1 MTLVDRL
8 TTSSQNTRTMESLA
22 AAQSRM
28 SRVQNQV
35 SSGKA
40 FERVSEDPNAARTAM
55 SLRSEQMRV
64 AQYTKNIDNGLL
76 MLNATRIHVDSVNS
90 QLLRARDLLV
100 QGQSSTATANV
111 RSALAEQIDV
121 LRSSILIDANAQ
133 FAGRPLFGGAT
144 AETSIYT
151 DAPGDPVVYT
161 YQGDTNDINARVDA
175 DSTTTINVRGPAVFG
190 ADGSNVF
197 DVLTSIAANLRSNSL
212 AGLATDLTNLD
223 ARLDTAGD
231 AQAIVG
237 SRINQLNE
245 LKDVMADRDV
255 NLTGA
260 LSAVEDTDLS
270 KAIMELTLQQTGY
283 EAALH
288 ATASVM
294 QVSLM
299 DFLR

>member
-8 TTSSQNTRTMESLA
+8 TTNSQNTRTMDSLA

-64 AQYTKNIDNGLL
+64 AQYSKNIDNGLL
-76 MLNATRIHVDSVNS
+76 QLNAARIHVDSVNS

-121 LRSSILIDANAQ
+121 LKSSLLIDANAQ
-133 FAGRPLFGGAT
+133 FAGRTLFGGAT
-144 AETSIYT
+144 SATTAYSDAGAYT
-151 DAPGDPVVYT
+151 
-161 YQGDTNDINARVDA
+161 GDTNQITTRVDA
-175 DSTTTINVRGPAVFG
+175 DSTVRIEIRGPELFG
-190 ADGSNVF
+190 TGGSNAF
-197 DVLTSIAANLRSNSL
+197 AVLTDIAAHLRANPAGDL
-212 AGLATDLTNLD
+212 AGDLTKLD
-223 ARLDTAGD
+223 SLLDTAGD
-231 AQAIVG
+231 AQAVVG

-245 LKDVMADRDV
+245 LKDVMKDRDV

-260 LSAVEDTDLS
+260 LSRVEDTDLS

>member
-8 TTSSQNTRTMESLA
+8 TTSAQNSRTVDSLA
-22 AAQSRM
+22 IAQSRM
-28 SRVQNQV
+28 ARVQDQV

-40 FERVSEDPNAARTAM
+40 FDRVSQDPNAARTAM

-64 AQYTKNIDNGLL
+64 AQYAKNIDNGLL
-76 MLNATRIHVDSVNS
+76 QLNAARIHVDSVNG
-90 QLLRARDLLV
+90 QLLRTRDLLV
-100 QGQSSTATANV
+100 QGQSTIATPSM
-111 RSALAEQIDV
+111 RSALAEQVEV
-121 LRSSILIDANAQ
+121 LRSSLLIDANAQ
-133 FAGRPLFGGAT
+133 FGGRALFGGAT
-144 AETSIYT
+144 SASSAYSNVGAYT
-151 DAPGDPVVYT
+151 
-161 YQGDTNDINARVDA
+161 GDTNAVTTRVDA
-175 DSTTTINVRGPAVFG
+175 DSTVRIELNGPEVFG
-190 ADGSNVF
+190 AAGSNF
-197 DVLTSIAANLRSNSL
+197 YTVLTSIAANLRANPV
-212 AGLATDLTNLD
+212 GDLATDLTNLD
-223 ARLDTAGD
+223 ALLERAGD
-231 AQAIVG
+231 AQAIIG

-245 LKDVMADRDV
+245 LKDVTADKDV